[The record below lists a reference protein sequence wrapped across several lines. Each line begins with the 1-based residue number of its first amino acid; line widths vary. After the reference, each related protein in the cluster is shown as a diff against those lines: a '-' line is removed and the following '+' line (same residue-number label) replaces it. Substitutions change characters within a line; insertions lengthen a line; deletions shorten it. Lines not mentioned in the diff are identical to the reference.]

1 MTDFDKQHEE
11 MQLSWE
17 KTKKE
22 MEHQQEMFLESWKK
36 TNEEMERQQLKM
48 LPVSESILNF

>member
-1 MTDFDKQHEE
+1 MTDFDKQHDE

-22 MEHQQEMFLESWKK
+22 MERQQEMF
-36 TNEEMERQQLKM
+36 
-48 LPVSESILNF
+48 